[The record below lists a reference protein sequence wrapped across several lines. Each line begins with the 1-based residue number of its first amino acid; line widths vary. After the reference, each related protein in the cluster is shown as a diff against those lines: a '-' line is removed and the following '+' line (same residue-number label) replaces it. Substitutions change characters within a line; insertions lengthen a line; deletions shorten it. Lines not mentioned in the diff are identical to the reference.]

1 MVNNSIN
8 SDLIR
13 GHIDTIVLHS
23 LTKCDMHAQQISD
36 FIEQKSNNQYKIN
49 QATLYSS
56 LKRLENLKFVSSY
69 FNDSDTGRRKFF
81 HILDK
86 GVSYVNENLALWSE
100 SKSILDKLMDM
111 PTEKV
116 VYVTHNDT
124 KNSQENT
131 NNSVN
136 SNIVV
141 EKPSKTTIILPLKDE
156 NEIKNTVVSPVNTDL
171 STKKVETID
180 DDTKE
185 INFRAILNSLIKTK
199 ETTEITPENVD
210 VNEKNPEALNVVIT
224 ETDSP
229 ATKLKFNETISGT
242 DYNAQKSNNDGKID
256 FGDLTIKAEKEG
268 YKIRISS
275 KYASKSNGFIFVNK
289 LKFFTSFIMFF
300 VAMVEFALFKLFT
313 PYIFTNIS
321 TIISLLVITCAP
333 LFNAIKVIA
342 NKNKKTTKK
351 YTADSVLVCAIV
363 LFNLILVNLAILF
376 ILNVELSVSFNLISY
391 FIVPL
396 CVYLD
401 IVLYYV
407 IQTALSKAK
416 KISSNK

>member
-36 FIEQKSNNQYKIN
+36 YIEEKSNNQYKIN

-86 GVSYVNENLALWSE
+86 GASYVNENLALWSE

-111 PTEKV
+111 PTEKI

-131 NNSVN
+131 NNSVVLN
-136 SNIVV
+136 AGDI
-141 EKPSKTTIILPLKDE
+141 KPIEPTIILPVKED
-156 NEIKNTVVSPVNTDL
+156 NPTKNIVVSPVNTD
-171 STKKVETID
+171 SPIKKVETID

-199 ETTEITPENVD
+199 ETTETIPENVE
-210 VNEKNPEALNVVIT
+210 VKEKNTEALNVVIN

-242 DYNAQKSNNDGKID
+242 DYNAQNSNNDGKID

-275 KYASKSNGFIFVNK
+275 KDASKSNGFIYVNK

-300 VAMVEFALFKLFT
+300 IAMAEFALFKLFA

-321 TIISLLVITCAP
+321 TIVSLIIISFVP
-333 LFNAIKVIA
+333 LFNAIKVIV
-342 NKNKKTTKK
+342 NKRKKTTKK

-363 LFNLILVNLAILF
+363 LFNLVLVNLAVLF
-376 ILNVELSVSFNLISY
+376 ILNVELSLPFNLVAY

-401 IVLYYV
+401 TVLYYAM
-407 IQTALSKAK
+407 QTALSKAK
-416 KISSNK
+416 KISSK

>member
-36 FIEQKSNNQYKIN
+36 FIEEKSNNQYKIN

-136 SNIVV
+136 SYTAIN
-141 EKPSKTTIILPLKDE
+141 KPNEPTIILPVKDE
-156 NEIKNTVVSPVNTDL
+156 NQTKNTVVSSINTD
-171 STKKVETID
+171 SPIKNVENID
-180 DDTKE
+180 DDAKE

-199 ETTEITPENVD
+199 ETTDTTSENVE
-210 VNEKNPEALNVVIT
+210 VKEKNTEALNVVIT

-275 KYASKSNGFIFVNK
+275 KDASKSNGFIYVNK

-300 VAMVEFALFKLFT
+300 IAMAEFVLFKLFT

-321 TIISLLVITCAP
+321 TIVSLLIISFVP
-333 LFNAIKVIA
+333 LYNAIKVIV

-363 LFNLILVNLAILF
+363 LFNLVLLNLAVLF
-376 ILNVELSVSFNLISY
+376 ILNVELSLPFNLVSY
-391 FIVPL
+391 FLVPL

-401 IVLYYV
+401 TVLYYV
-407 IQTALSKAK
+407 MQTALSKTK
-416 KISSNK
+416 KITSK